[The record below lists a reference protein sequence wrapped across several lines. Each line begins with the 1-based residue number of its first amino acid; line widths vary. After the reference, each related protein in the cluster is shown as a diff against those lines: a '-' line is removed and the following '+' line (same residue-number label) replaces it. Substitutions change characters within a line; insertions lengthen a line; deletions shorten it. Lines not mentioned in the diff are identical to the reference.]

1 MLQKERQDQLL
12 KILQERRYTSITEL
26 AGEIFV
32 STATIRRDLK
42 ILEQQGLVHLSYGG
56 VSLSQ
61 SGRKNVPLPL
71 RQAEHVAVKQRIAQR
86 AATLI
91 QPHDT
96 IIMDGSS
103 TVQHIAE
110 FLTPDMDL
118 TIFTYCV
125 DTAALLARKNIP
137 VHCLGGQY
145 QLHSAVTTGYFA
157 EKNAEM
163 ITADLCFLSSQGLN
177 TKTGFITDS
186 SAEETRLRQIFMRQ
200 SKRRIFLC
208 DSSKFGQ
215 NHPFIL
221 ANIREM
227 DEIIS
232 DENI

>member
-12 KILQERRYTSITEL
+12 KILQERRYASITEL

-91 QPHDT
+91 RPHDT

-177 TKTGFITDS
+177 TETGFITDS

-215 NHPFIL
+215 NHPFVL
-221 ANIREM
+221 ANIQEM

>member
-12 KILQERRYTSITEL
+12 KILQERRYASITEL

-177 TKTGFITDS
+177 TETGFITDS

-221 ANIREM
+221 ANIQEM